1 MCAAR
6 TSRRR
11 QEMADG
17 LINALGIY
25 ESTLTGSR
33 QPVEVPALS
42 TLETGLR
49 EVKDQISSAGSANR
63 KLTHCRQHGSLLLAN

>member
-33 QPVEVPALS
+33 YLVEVELVRLLP
-42 TLETGLR
+42 
-49 EVKDQISSAGSANR
+49 
-63 KLTHCRQHGSLLLAN
+63 LTPE

>member
-6 TSRRR
+6 KSRRR

-33 QPVEVPALS
+33 RLAEVPPNS
-42 TLETGLR
+42 GLPA
-49 EVKDQISSAGSANR
+49 ISGTRCVRS
-63 KLTHCRQHGSLLLAN
+63 KLTHCPTSRYDAEWVNREN